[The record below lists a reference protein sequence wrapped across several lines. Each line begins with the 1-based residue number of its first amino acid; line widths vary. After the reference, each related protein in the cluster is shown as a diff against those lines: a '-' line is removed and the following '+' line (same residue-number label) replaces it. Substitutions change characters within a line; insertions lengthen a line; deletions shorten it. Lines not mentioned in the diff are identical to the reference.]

1 MLGGVTIQR
10 DSLLWT
16 LEEISHL
23 VSISGHPDET
33 LNNIVRLIQRTFDT
47 DVCSV
52 YLLEPDRSTLVLA
65 ATVGLRPDSVGR
77 VRMRLSEGLAG
88 LVGERLVPLVVE
100 DATTHPRFK
109 YFSEAGED
117 PYHSFLGVPLVDK
130 GLLQGVLVVQTIEA
144 RAFSAD
150 AVRMLTMAGT
160 QLASIVSQARTQGQF
175 VAPAHHR
182 LEALARNMWWSWDH
196 DTASLFRALDPALW
210 RALDHNP
217 IALLQQIP
225 VDLVEERASAL
236 VLHSRINYAY
246 RRMQEHL
253 TSTRTWG
260 ARNAGVLW
268 ARPVAYFSAEFGLHE
283 SVPIYSGGLGILAG
297 DHIKAASDLGIPLVG
312 IGLYYDQGYFTQRFD
327 LSGYQQEDYRD
338 VNSSLLP
345 LEPARDTAGQPVT
358 VSIDTRTGTLLARV
372 WKLAV
377 GRNTLLLLDSD
388 VEGNEPEDRD
398 LTSRLYG
405 GDDRVRIRQEL
416 LLGVGG
422 VKALTALGISPG
434 VVHLNEGH
442 SAFAA
447 LELACQR
454 MATEGIGAAEALRR
468 ISSQVVFTTHT
479 PVPAGHDRFSAQL
492 VDEHLGPLR
501 GAMGMSAHD
510 LLALGRTDPS
520 DPNEG
525 FCMTVLALKVSRR
538 ANAVSSLHGQVSRA
552 MWTPLFPG
560 RSEEQVPIG
569 HITNGI
575 HVRSWL
581 AQQMHQLYDRHLGP
595 SWSERCSEPATW
607 DAIDNIED
615 GELWETRQTLKTG
628 LIEAAR
634 LRAVKC
640 AHDRGE
646 SSEFVDQV
654 RHALSLDALTIG
666 FARRFATYKRANLVL
681 RDLES
686 LVALVNDAK
695 VPIQFVFAGKA
706 HPRDVPGKEVLQE
719 VFQLL
724 RDSRFAGKLL
734 FIEDYD
740 INVGRYLVQGV
751 DVWLNTPRRP
761 LEASG
766 TSGQKVV
773 LNGGLN
779 LSILDGW
786 WAEAYDGHNGFAI
799 GRGETHTS
807 TDRHDAR
814 DAEAL
819 VQVLRSEVIP
829 LYYDR
834 DSDGL
839 PRRWIAR
846 MKRAIRTLGW
856 RFSADRMVTDY
867 VLKAYIPAAGGT
879 SSEMRS

>member
-1 MLGGVTIQR
+1 M
-10 DSLLWT
+10 
-16 LEEISHL
+16 
-23 VSISGHPDET
+23 
-33 LNNIVRLIQRTFDT
+33 
-47 DVCSV
+47 
-52 YLLEPDRSTLVLA
+52 
-65 ATVGLRPDSVGR
+65 GL
-77 VRMRLSEGLAG
+77 
-88 LVGERLVPLVVE
+88 
-100 DATTHPRFK
+100 
-109 YFSEAGED
+109 
-117 PYHSFLGVPLVDK
+117 
-130 GLLQGVLVVQTIEA
+130 
-144 RAFSAD
+144 SAD
-150 AVRMLTMAGT
+150 
-160 QLASIVSQARTQGQF
+160 
-175 VAPAHHR
+175 
-182 LEALARNMWWSWDH
+182 E
-196 DTASLFRALDPALW
+196 
-210 RALDHNP
+210 
-217 IALLQQIP
+217 
-225 VDLVEERASAL
+225 
-236 VLHSRINYAY
+236 
-246 RRMQEHL
+246 
-253 TSTRTWG
+253 
-260 ARNAGVLW
+260 
-268 ARPVAYFSAEFGLHE
+268 
-283 SVPIYSGGLGILAG
+283 
-297 DHIKAASDLGIPLVG
+297 
-312 IGLYYDQGYFTQRFD
+312 
-327 LSGYQQEDYRD
+327 
-338 VNSSLLP
+338 
-345 LEPARDTAGQPVT
+345 
-358 VSIDTRTGTLLARV
+358 
-372 WKLAV
+372 
-377 GRNTLLLLDSD
+377 
-388 VEGNEPEDRD
+388 
-398 LTSRLYG
+398 
-405 GDDRVRIRQEL
+405 
-416 LLGVGG
+416 
-422 VKALTALGISPG
+422 
-434 VVHLNEGH
+434 
-442 SAFAA
+442 
-447 LELACQR
+447 
-454 MATEGIGAAEALRR
+454 
-468 ISSQVVFTTHT
+468 
-479 PVPAGHDRFSAQL
+479 
-492 VDEHLGPLR
+492 
-501 GAMGMSAHD
+501 
-510 LLALGRTDPS
+510 LLALGRTNPS

-525 FCMTVLALKVSRR
+525 FCMTMLALKLSRR

-575 HVRSWL
+575 HVRTWL

-595 SWSERCSEPATW
+595 GWTERCAEPATW
-607 DAIDNIED
+607 DAIDGIDD

-634 LRAVKC
+634 LRAARC
-640 AHDRGE
+640 ADERGE
-646 SSEFVDQV
+646 PLEFVDQV
-654 RHALSLDALTIG
+654 RHSLSLDALTIG

-686 LVALVNDAK
+686 LVAFVNDAK

-807 TDRHDAR
+807 IDRHDAR

-819 VQVLRSEVIP
+819 VKVLRDEVIP

>member
-1 MLGGVTIQR
+1 MTI
-10 DSLLWT
+10 
-16 LEEISHL
+16 
-23 VSISGHPDET
+23 
-33 LNNIVRLIQRTFDT
+33 
-47 DVCSV
+47 
-52 YLLEPDRSTLVLA
+52 
-65 ATVGLRPDSVGR
+65 
-77 VRMRLSEGLAG
+77 
-88 LVGERLVPLVVE
+88 
-100 DATTHPRFK
+100 
-109 YFSEAGED
+109 
-117 PYHSFLGVPLVDK
+117 
-130 GLLQGVLVVQTIEA
+130 
-144 RAFSAD
+144 
-150 AVRMLTMAGT
+150 
-160 QLASIVSQARTQGQF
+160 
-175 VAPAHHR
+175 
-182 LEALARNMWWSWDH
+182 
-196 DTASLFRALDPALW
+196 
-210 RALDHNP
+210 
-217 IALLQQIP
+217 
-225 VDLVEERASAL
+225 
-236 VLHSRINYAY
+236 
-246 RRMQEHL
+246 
-253 TSTRTWG
+253 
-260 ARNAGVLW
+260 
-268 ARPVAYFSAEFGLHE
+268 
-283 SVPIYSGGLGILAG
+283 
-297 DHIKAASDLGIPLVG
+297 
-312 IGLYYDQGYFTQRFD
+312 
-327 LSGYQQEDYRD
+327 
-338 VNSSLLP
+338 
-345 LEPARDTAGQPVT
+345 
-358 VSIDTRTGTLLARV
+358 SIDTRTGTLFARV

-388 VEGNEPEDRD
+388 VAGNQPEDRD

-454 MATEGIGAAEALRR
+454 MVTEGIGAAEALRR

-479 PVPAGHDRFSAQL
+479 PVPAGHDRFPADL

-501 GAMGMSAHD
+501 AAMDMTTHD
-510 LLALGRTDPS
+510 LLALGRTNPS
-520 DPNEG
+520 DGNEG
-525 FCMTVLALKVSRR
+525 FCMTVLALKLSRR

-575 HVRSWL
+575 HVRTWL

-595 SWSERCSEPATW
+595 DWTERCAEPSTW
-607 DAIDNIED
+607 DAIDNIDD
-615 GELWETRQTLKTG
+615 GELWETRQTLKAG

-634 LRAVKC
+634 LRAMRC
-640 AHDRGE
+640 ADARGE
-646 SSEFVDQV
+646 SLEFIEQI
-654 RHALSLDALTIG
+654 RQSLSRDALTIG
-666 FARRFATYKRANLVL
+666 FARRFATYKRANLIL

-686 LVALVNDAK
+686 LVAFVNDARM
-695 VPIQFVFAGKA
+695 PIQFVFAGKA
-706 HPRDVPGKEVLQE
+706 HPRDAPGKEVLQE
-719 VFQLL
+719 VFRLL

-807 TDRHDAR
+807 LDRHDAR

-819 VQVLRSEVIP
+819 VNVLREEVIP

-834 DSDGL
+834 DTDGL

>member
-1 MLGGVTIQR
+1 
-10 DSLLWT
+10 
-16 LEEISHL
+16 
-23 VSISGHPDET
+23 
-33 LNNIVRLIQRTFDT
+33 
-47 DVCSV
+47 
-52 YLLEPDRSTLVLA
+52 
-65 ATVGLRPDSVGR
+65 
-77 VRMRLSEGLAG
+77 
-88 LVGERLVPLVVE
+88 
-100 DATTHPRFK
+100 
-109 YFSEAGED
+109 
-117 PYHSFLGVPLVDK
+117 
-130 GLLQGVLVVQTIEA
+130 
-144 RAFSAD
+144 
-150 AVRMLTMAGT
+150 
-160 QLASIVSQARTQGQF
+160 
-175 VAPAHHR
+175 
-182 LEALARNMWWSWDH
+182 
-196 DTASLFRALDPALW
+196 
-210 RALDHNP
+210 
-217 IALLQQIP
+217 
-225 VDLVEERASAL
+225 

-253 TSTRTWG
+253 TSTHTWG
-260 ARNAGVLW
+260 ARHAGVLW

-312 IGLYYDQGYFTQRFD
+312 VGLYYDQGYFTQRLD
-327 LSGYQQEDYRD
+327 VSGYQQEDYRD
-338 VNSSLLP
+338 VDSSLLP
-345 LEPARDTAGQPVT
+345 LEQARDASGQPIT
-358 VSIDTRTGTLLARV
+358 ISIDTRRGTLAARV

-388 VEGNEPEDRD
+388 VEGNQPEDRD

-422 VKALTALGISPG
+422 VKALSALGISPG

-454 MATEGIGAAEALRR
+454 METEGIGAAEALRR
-468 ISSQVVFTTHT
+468 ISSQIVFTTHT
-479 PVPAGHDRFSAQL
+479 PVPAGHDRFAPHL

-501 GAMGMSAHD
+501 AAMSMSAD
-510 LLALGRTDPS
+510 ELLALGRTNPS

-525 FCMTVLALKVSRR
+525 FCMTVLALKLSRR

-575 HVRSWL
+575 HVRTWL

-595 SWSERCSEPATW
+595 GWPDRCSEPATW
-607 DAIDNIED
+607 DAIDGIDD

-634 LRAVKC
+634 LRAARC
-640 AHDRGE
+640 ADERGE
-646 SSEFVDQV
+646 SLEFIDQV
-654 RHALSLDALTIG
+654 RQSLSLDALTIG

-681 RDLES
+681 RDLEN
-686 LVALVNDAK
+686 LVELVNDAK

-706 HPRDVPGKEVLQE
+706 HPRDIPGKEVLQE
-719 VFQLL
+719 IFQLL

-734 FIEDYD
+734 FVEDYD

-807 TDRHDAR
+807 IDRHDAR

-819 VQVLRSEVIP
+819 VKVLREEVIP